1 MYCFNKPLRFTN
13 PDGKDGWDK
22 VLGFIAAVSDNL
34 TLGFTQVRDRGATI
48 ASNTS
53 DYNSGQDLGDFS
65 SIIVGTA
72 MIDGGSATLAGS
84 VVVTAGTSGLSSE
97 ITIPTALAGASTVFQ
112 GASLLTQGTMN
123 LESQKGRADGGKY
136 ENIPDSKKTGEGKN
150 FTPAHKKR
158 LLEANRNANGGEL
171 RSDLSGKK
179 LDSPTQSK
187 KGVKANMNQAEV
199 DHVKPKSKGGTNASS
214 NAQILSKEENLRKSN
229 KNQ

>member
-1 MYCFNKPLRFTN
+1 MRFID

-48 ASNTS
+48 ASNAS
-53 DYNSGQDLGDFS
+53 DYNSGQDLGDLS

-72 MIDGGSATLAGS
+72 MVDGGAAALGGS
-84 VVVTAGTSGLSSE
+84 VVVTAGTGGLSSE

-179 LDSPTQSK
+179 LDSPIK
-187 KGVKANMNQAEV
+187 KG
-199 DHVKPKSKGGTNASS
+199 S
-214 NAQILSKEENLRKSN
+214 
-229 KNQ
+229 